1 MDNIVLFK
9 SKVGDVTKKDLYNAL
24 IKIKANECD
33 YLFIIKFWVTKLK
46 VIKKRIIRSY
56 FRCI

>member
-9 SKVGDVTKKDLYNAL
+9 SKVGDVTKKD
-24 IKIKANECD
+24 
-33 YLFIIKFWVTKLK
+33 F
-46 VIKKRIIRSY
+46 IKKRIIRSY